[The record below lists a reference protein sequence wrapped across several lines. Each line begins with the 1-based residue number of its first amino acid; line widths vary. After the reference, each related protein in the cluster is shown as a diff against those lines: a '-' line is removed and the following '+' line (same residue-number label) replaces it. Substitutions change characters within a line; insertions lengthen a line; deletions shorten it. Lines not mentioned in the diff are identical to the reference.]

1 MTMTWLKARGKMQK
15 PPLAWRLKWFL
26 VLIFMMIIDLGPI
39 PFSAT
44 LLMFVFIFRPIWFRT
59 VIDKLYTG
67 KW

>member
-1 MTMTWLKARGKMQK
+1 MTMTWLKARGKKQK

-67 KW
+67 K